1 MNEQLSGDIRALS
14 KWLNEEPNEP
24 IDRPALAR
32 VLQTVATAEHLIY
45 EDGSPGPA
53 TTTEPVQVFLVRDV
67 AALLGASVPDVC
79 KALAHLGHGQRSTNM
94 EITPDEAL
102 AVADHIRA
110 SDPTERKGEPV
121 GANFASFKAKC
132 DEVFG
137 WVVGIGGYEDALRA
151 VWAHTASPQVPPHM
165 LGLTQGI
172 TGALNHLVLMIAG
185 RAKAFPSLPLGRY
198 LPEALHFAGL
208 EMPSR
213 EACRP
218 MTFNVPTVST
228 LTSAIAGA
236 LSGTWHCMRVWEAWH
251 HGTMSEDDFE
261 PVAESETPREIAEI
275 VAGMYASA
283 LDDVVERAISEF
295 ERRDRGIPQ
304 AHIASQLV
312 AEMRNMLD
320 AARKV
325 GA

>member
-1 MNEQLSGDIRALS
+1 MTELEKAAMRMALEALQHYTYGGSEYRKPAERA
-14 KWLNEEPNEP
+14 
-24 IDRPALAR
+24 ITALTQA
-32 VLQTVATAEHLIY
+32 LATAEPVQAVTPTSGNILIDALN
-45 EDGSPGPA
+45 EVQA
-53 TTTEPVQVFLVRDV
+53 LKQQRTTTEPKPCTTCSGMGYVDGVGDACTKCSGDGDTTEPSGVRTVKVRVRLTDDLSDC
-67 AALLGASVPDVC
+67 LLDDA
-79 KALAHLGHGQRSTNM
+79 
-94 EITPDEAL
+94 
-102 AVADHIRA
+102 
-110 SDPTERKGEPV
+110 PTERKGEPIGEIVRSFGAGSGLEVRLLGGLTSDTPGIV
-121 GANFASFKAKC
+121 GTKL
-132 DEVFG
+132 
-137 WVVGIGGYEDALRA
+137 Y
-151 VWAHTASPQVPPHM
+151 TSPQVPPHI

-275 VAGMYASA
+275 VAGMYALAQGGS
-283 LDDVVERAISEF
+283 LDE
-295 ERRDRGIPQ
+295 
-304 AHIASQLV
+304 
-312 AEMRNMLD
+312 AEE
-320 AARKV
+320 V
-325 GA
+325 PSHG

>member
-1 MNEQLSGDIRALS
+1 MAAALRGKPATTEPGPTTRAEAEESDWRNRLTVNLLRQGAGLTKTQIRALIS
-14 KWLNEEPNEP
+14 FAVDGVEP
-24 IDRPALAR
+24 DPALFD
-32 VLQTVATAEHLIY
+32 T
-45 EDGSPGPA
+45 
-53 TTTEPVQVFLVRDV
+53 
-67 AALLGASVPDVC
+67 
-79 KALAHLGHGQRSTNM
+79 
-94 EITPDEAL
+94 
-102 AVADHIRA
+102 
-110 SDPTERKGEPV
+110 TERKGEPIGEIVRSFGAGSGLEVRLFGGLTSDTPGIV
-121 GANFASFKAKC
+121 GTKL
-132 DEVFG
+132 
-137 WVVGIGGYEDALRA
+137 Y
-151 VWAHTASPQVPPHM
+151 TSPQVPPHI

-275 VAGMYASA
+275 VAGMYALAQGGS
-283 LDDVVERAISEF
+283 LDE
-295 ERRDRGIPQ
+295 
-304 AHIASQLV
+304 
-312 AEMRNMLD
+312 AEE
-320 AARKV
+320 V
-325 GA
+325 PSHG